1 MYLLMRRALPA
12 ILLLALLPAPAR
24 ADTLEANGL
33 RLVKIGDFAAAVH
46 VTAPPG
52 DDHRVFV
59 VQQGSGTT
67 AAIRVVRDGATLSEP
82 FLSLSG
88 VAHQRAEQG
97 LLSMAFAPDYATSG
111 RFYVY
116 YNDAGACTGANC
128 DVRVDEFRRAD
139 ADHADASSRR
149 PVFSLS
155 HRDAPNHNGGQLQF
169 GPDGLLYAA
178 PGDGGTGGDPECDAQ
193 RADSKLGKVL
203 RLDPVASSSPQVV
216 ASGLRNP
223 FRFSFDRLTGDFVV
237 GDVGDSAKEEVD
249 FVAAGR
255 LAGANFGWNVFE
267 GNNPVSTSCAMPP
280 LASYAAPSI
289 TYDHPSPGPAAVTGG
304 FVVRDLSVAPLLGRY
319 VYADYF
325 AGDIRSAVIGPGTQS
340 GDGPTG
346 LQADMLASFGEDS
359 RCRIHVVSQAG
370 PVYRLEATQPAAAP
384 GCETSTA
391 TSVAAP
397 QLPALARDRV
407 SPVLSRVTVSRRRFR
422 VSSAGTPRVA
432 RMRAPAG
439 TVFRYTLSEEAEVS
453 LRFYR
458 ATAGRRSA
466 GRCVAPTRRL
476 RRAARCTR
484 YPLRGTLVRRRVQAG
499 RRLIRFSGRV
509 GSRALPIGRYRAILR
524 ARDSAGN
531 VSPGRVVVVSIVK
544 RWI

>member
-46 VTAPPG
+46 VTAPP
-52 DDHRVFV
+52 DDDRRVFV
-59 VQQGSGTT
+59 VEQGSGTT
-67 AAIRVVRDGATLSEP
+67 AAIRLVRDGVTLSDP

-88 VAHQRAEQG
+88 VARQEGEQG

-116 YNDAGACTGANC
+116 YNDAGACTGTNC

-149 PVFSLS
+149 KVFSLL
-155 HRDAPNHNGGQLQF
+155 HRDAPNHNGGQLEF

-178 PGDGGTGGDPECDAQ
+178 PGDGGTAGDPECDAQ
-193 RADSKLGKVL
+193 RADSRLGKVL
-203 RLDPVASSSPQVV
+203 RIDPVTSSVPQVV

-237 GDVGDSAKEEVD
+237 GDVGNNAKEEID
-249 FVAAGR
+249 FVPAAG

-267 GNNPVSTSCAMPP
+267 GNNSFSTSCAAPP
-280 LASYAAPSI
+280 LPNYVAPSI
-289 TYDHPSPGPAAVTGG
+289 TYDNPASGPAAVTGG
-304 FVVRDLSVAPLLGRY
+304 FVVRDRSVAPLLGRY

-325 AGDIRSAVIGPGTQS
+325 VGDIRSAVLGPGTQT

-346 LQADMLASFGEDS
+346 LQADRLASFGEDS
-359 RCRIHVVSQAG
+359 RCRIYVASQAG
-370 PVYRLEATQPAAAP
+370 PVYRLEAAQPTEAPGCQAGSAAPAAAP
-384 GCETSTA
+384 
-391 TSVAAP
+391 P
-397 QLPALARDRV
+397 FPALALDRV
-407 SPVLSRVTVSRRRFR
+407 SPVLSGVTVSRRRFR
-422 VSSAGTPRVA
+422 LSSAATPRVA
-432 RMRAPAG
+432 RTLTPAG
-439 TVFRYTLSEEAEVS
+439 TVFRFRLSEVAEVS

-458 ATAGRRSA
+458 ATAGRRS
-466 GRCVAPTRRL
+466 GRRCVAPTRPL
-476 RRAARCTR
+476 RGARRCTR
-484 YPLRGTLVRRRVQAG
+484 YPLRGTLVRRRVPAG
-499 RRLIRFSGRV
+499 RRSIRFTGRV
-509 GSRALPIGRYRAILR
+509 GVRALPLGRYRAILR
-524 ARDSAGN
+524 ARDAAGN
-531 VSPGRVVVVSIVK
+531 VSPGRVVLLRIVK
-544 RWI
+544 R